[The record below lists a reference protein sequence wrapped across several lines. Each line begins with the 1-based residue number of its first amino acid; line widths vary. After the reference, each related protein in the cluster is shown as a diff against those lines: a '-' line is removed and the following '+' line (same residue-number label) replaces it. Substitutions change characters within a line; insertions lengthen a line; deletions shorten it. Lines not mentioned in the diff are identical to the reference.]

1 MVQSGETIVLGG
13 LIRENKT
20 DSKQGVPILGDMPIV
35 GKLFSTEG
43 ETSTRTELLVLITP
57 TAIKDQSA
65 LNKTGEE
72 MRERMKRL
80 MDNDHFLQQLK
91 GQR

>member
-1 MVQSGETIVLGG
+1 
-13 LIRENKT
+13 
-20 DSKQGVPILGDMPIV
+20 
-35 GKLFSTEG
+35 
-43 ETSTRTELLVLITP
+43 VLITP
-57 TAIKDQSA
+57 TAIKDQSG

-91 GQR
+91 GKP